1 MDLKE
6 KVAVVTGA
14 AQGLGRSFVEI
25 LLKNGAKVALID
37 VNKSLGEELKSTL
50 DQEHGRDRTEFHTAD
65 VSSEEDFK
73 GVLEKIVETFGRI
86 DILCNNA
93 GIVNEKHWEKTIAI
107 NLGGVVRGTYLALEH
122 MKKENSGNGGVIVN
136 ISSIAGL
143 GPLPLAPI
151 YTATKHGV
159 VGFSRAMAVR
169 ILHIKHSISFVKEK
183 AFDFYFS
190 LIAHQQAVSTLA
202 NYGVRINTLCPWFVK
217 TSLLSVMSS
226 EEHLGSFFPLKGF
239 ADTMMENRG
248 CLEADVVAKAF
259 LVLVK
264 DESKNGDVLMVD
276 PEGAAFV
283 SFPEPG
289 KNMPSTPVSLQ

>member
-107 NLGGVVRGTYLALEH
+107 NLGGVIRGTYLTLEH

-159 VGFSRAMAVR
+159 VGFSRAMA
-169 ILHIKHSISFVKEK
+169 
-183 AFDFYFS
+183 
-190 LIAHQQAVSTLA
+190 AVSKLA

>member
-1 MDLKE
+1 
-6 KVAVVTGA
+6 
-14 AQGLGRSFVEI
+14 
-25 LLKNGAKVALID
+25 
-37 VNKSLGEELKSTL
+37 
-50 DQEHGRDRTEFHTAD
+50 
-65 VSSEEDFK
+65 
-73 GVLEKIVETFGRI
+73 
-86 DILCNNA
+86 
-93 GIVNEKHWEKTIAI
+93 
-107 NLGGVVRGTYLALEH
+107 

-159 VGFSRAMAVR
+159 VGFSRAMA
-169 ILHIKHSISFVKEK
+169 
-183 AFDFYFS
+183 
-190 LIAHQQAVSTLA
+190 AVSTLA
-202 NYGVRINTLCPWFVK
+202 NCGVRINTLCPWFVK

-264 DESKNGDVLMVD
+264 DESKNGDALMVD

>member
-73 GVLEKIVETFGRI
+73 G
-86 DILCNNA
+86 
-93 GIVNEKHWEKTIAI
+93 
-107 NLGGVVRGTYLALEH
+107 
-122 MKKENSGNGGVIVN
+122 
-136 ISSIAGL
+136 L

-159 VGFSRAMAVR
+159 VGFSRAMA
-169 ILHIKHSISFVKEK
+169 
-183 AFDFYFS
+183 
-190 LIAHQQAVSTLA
+190 AVSKLA

>member
-73 GVLEKIVETFGRI
+73 VLEKIVETFGRI

-143 GPLPLAPI
+143 ILSLH
-151 YTATKHGV
+151 TAQFFFQHG
-159 VGFSRAMAVR
+159 
-169 ILHIKHSISFVKEK
+169 HIC
-183 AFDFYFS
+183 YM
-190 LIAHQQAVSTLA
+190 Q
-202 NYGVRINTLCPWFVK
+202 
-217 TSLLSVMSS
+217 
-226 EEHLGSFFPLKGF
+226 
-239 ADTMMENRG
+239 
-248 CLEADVVAKAF
+248 
-259 LVLVK
+259 
-264 DESKNGDVLMVD
+264 
-276 PEGAAFV
+276 V
-283 SFPEPG
+283 SFHGISEF
-289 KNMPSTPVSLQ
+289 NLNFFFLLFLLTDCFLY

>member
-107 NLGGVVRGTYLALEH
+107 NLLKV
-122 MKKENSGNGGVIVN
+122 
-136 ISSIAGL
+136 
-143 GPLPLAPI
+143 
-151 YTATKHGV
+151 
-159 VGFSRAMAVR
+159 FC
-169 ILHIKHSISFVKEK
+169 
-183 AFDFYFS
+183 
-190 LIAHQQAVSTLA
+190 AHLRVE
-202 NYGVRINTLCPWFVK
+202 W
-217 TSLLSVMSS
+217 S
-226 EEHLGSFFPLKGF
+226 EEHI
-239 ADTMMENRG
+239 
-248 CLEADVVAKAF
+248 
-259 LVLVK
+259 
-264 DESKNGDVLMVD
+264 
-276 PEGAAFV
+276 
-283 SFPEPG
+283 
-289 KNMPSTPVSLQ
+289 SL